1 MTIHCPV
8 VQPEHWQ
15 VTAAEIASDY
25 PCDHLAQTAVRALTR
40 GIDVDA
46 PVPVTFRWLCQ
57 LRVAPYSYDWIDN
70 VGRQSPRT
78 LTPGLDQLANGQRLL
93 IGEIADFAVNKHI
106 TLRSLPVAE
115 RLFGLVAL
123 TYLVT
128 ARASRNSR
136 IVVRLLVHEPESCW
150 QRTRFQL
157 LAWRDLIM
165 MRKQLITLKQLAEQ
179 LVPYLQ
185 PVLE

>member
-1 MTIHCPV
+1 MTIYCRV

-136 IVVRLLVHEPESCW
+136 IVVRLLVHEPENCW

-157 LAWRDLIM
+157 LAWGDLIM

-179 LVPYLQ
+179 SVPYLQ

>member
-1 MTIHCPV
+1 VP
-8 VQPEHWQ
+8 
-15 VTAAEIASDY
+15 AAG
-25 PCDHLAQTAVRALTR
+25 R
-40 GIDVDA
+40 
-46 PVPVTFRWLCQ
+46 
-57 LRVAPYSYDWIDN
+57 PYSYDWIDN

-136 IVVRLLVHEPESCW
+136 IVVRLLVHEPRE
-150 QRTRFQL
+150 L
-157 LAWRDLIM
+157 LAANALPTGRLGRSDHD
-165 MRKQLITLKQLAEQ
+165 A
-179 LVPYLQ
+179 
-185 PVLE
+185 

>member
-57 LRVAPYSYDWIDN
+57 LRVAPTATTGSTTWA
-70 VGRQSPRT
+70 GRAPARSRRDSISWQMV
-78 LTPGLDQLANGQRLL
+78 NG
-93 IGEIADFAVNKHI
+93 
-106 TLRSLPVAE
+106 
-115 RLFGLVAL
+115 
-123 TYLVT
+123 Y
-128 ARASRNSR
+128 
-136 IVVRLLVHEPESCW
+136 
-150 QRTRFQL
+150 
-157 LAWRDLIM
+157 
-165 MRKQLITLKQLAEQ
+165 
-179 LVPYLQ
+179 
-185 PVLE
+185 